1 MLGICKIYPEYTRDK
16 RMSAL
21 DLWSLATKGTQEFG
35 NFKKIRV
42 YRKSVIICKVM
53 NHYAEKSPKNDFQGR
68 GKVRASKR
76 VVRR

>member
-21 DLWSLATKGTQEFG
+21 DLWSLATKGTQKFG
-35 NFKKIRV
+35 SFKKIRV

-53 NHYAEKSPKNDFQGR
+53 NHYTEKSPKSDIQGR

-76 VVRR
+76 VVRW